1 MPARHEDWFSQA
13 ERDLQHARHALEAGY
28 YEWACFASQQ
38 AAEKAVKALFQRLG
52 AEARGHSVLGLL
64 ESLPSDLAVSGQ
76 MRDLA
81 RALDRHYIGTRYPN
95 AHPEGAPHRYYT
107 REDADVAIRAAEDIL
122 RFCAGHFSR
131 PA

>member
-1 MPARHEDWFSQA
+1 MPARHRGWIDQA
-13 ERDLQHARHALEAGY
+13 QRDLRHARHSGDVEDF
-28 YEWACFASQQ
+28 EWACFASQQ
-38 AAEKAVKALFQRLG
+38 AAEKAVKALFQKLG

-64 ESLPSDLAVSGQ
+64 ESLPSDLGVSEQ

-95 AHPEGAPHRYYT
+95 AHPEGAPYRYYT
-107 REDADVAIRAAEDIL
+107 REDADLAIRAAENIV
-122 RFCAGHFSR
+122 RFCAGHLSG